1 MKERKWCVVFH
12 CLPCG
17 HHSGF
22 VFRHAT
28 AILSLFLLQVTREG
42 FCIIACMYA
51 RGELI
56 LPLEDALE
64 SDDIAFNRQQEF
76 QQANIL
82 KKVADNVCTYALLA
96 N

>member
-1 MKERKWCVVFH
+1 MFC
-12 CLPCG
+12 
-17 HHSGF
+17 
-22 VFRHAT
+22 HAT
-28 AILSLFLLQVTREG
+28 VFLFLLLLQVTQEG

-82 KKVADNVCTYALLA
+82 KKVADNACTYALLA